1 MGGNRWQEMKGRDWK
16 MEVCDIERKDVSQP
30 SKRNKNLERRPV
42 KGQREEKRGK
52 EEEREGNVRKTSGEG
67 KEVGN
72 G

>member
-1 MGGNRWQEMKGRDWK
+1 
-16 MEVCDIERKDVSQP
+16 MEVCDIERKYVSQQC
-30 SKRNKNLERRPV
+30 KRNKNLERRPV

-52 EEEREGNVRKTSGEG
+52 EEEREGYVRKTSGEG

>member
-1 MGGNRWQEMKGRDWK
+1 
-16 MEVCDIERKDVSQP
+16 MEVCYIERKDVSQQ

-52 EEEREGNVRKTSGEG
+52 EAEREGNVRKRNGEG